1 MFISVI
7 ARLIASQ
14 ACLRSPMLSAI
25 GSAAV
30 SCNRRSLG
38 WHASS
43 VPFLVCHELD
53 QTDRT
58 DASPVAVDLFARL
71 RLARGQA
78 PGSAGHPAGSYVWEA
93 VAAPIGLA
101 DRPCARPDAVR
112 SVDSPLL
119 RVSRVAMRFGG
130 VVALGGV
137 SFDVGYGQIC
147 GLIGPNGSGKTT
159 LFNCI
164 SGFYRYADGDILFEG
179 RSLKN
184 LGRHRMAGL
193 GIGRTFQ
200 NVALFRRMSVRDNI
214 LVGAHHLGRSGF
226 IANALRLPVVRQE
239 DAVGRRAAARPAGP
253 ARPERRR
260 RRSQAGSLPFGTQK
274 RVELARAL
282 IGGPKL
288 LMLDEPAGGLN
299 HGEVDDLAQL
309 LRRIREHFDLSILL
323 VEHHMNLVMRVSH
336 KVVALEFGLKIADGT
351 PDEVRAEPEVIRAYL
366 GETQEEQHAGA
377 A

>member
-1 MFISVI
+1 
-7 ARLIASQ
+7 
-14 ACLRSPMLSAI
+14 
-25 GSAAV
+25 
-30 SCNRRSLG
+30 
-38 WHASS
+38 
-43 VPFLVCHELD
+43 
-53 QTDRT
+53 
-58 DASPVAVDLFARL
+58 
-71 RLARGQA
+71 
-78 PGSAGHPAGSYVWEA
+78 
-93 VAAPIGLA
+93 
-101 DRPCARPDAVR
+101 
-112 SVDSPLL
+112 
-119 RVSRVAMRFGG
+119 MRFGG

-164 SGFYRYADGDILFEG
+164 SGFYRFADGDILFEG
-179 RSLKN
+179 RSLKD
-184 LGRHRMAGL
+184 LGAPSHGRPRHRPHL
-193 GIGRTFQ
+193 PE
-200 NVALFRRMSVRDNI
+200 RRAVPPHER
-214 LVGAHHLGRSGF
+214 A
-226 IANALRLPVVRQE
+226 RQHP
-239 DAVGRRAAARPAGP
+239 GRRASSRPLRLHHQCAAPAGGAAGGRGGCRRGCTICSTCSIWTTSP
-253 ARPERRR
+253 ARP
-260 RRSQAGSLPFGTQK
+260 AGSLPFGTQK

-299 HGEVDDLAQL
+299 HSEVDDLAQL
-309 LRRIREHFDLSILL
+309 LQRIRAHFDLSILL

>member
-1 MFISVI
+1 MD
-7 ARLIASQ
+7 
-14 ACLRSPMLSAI
+14 
-25 GSAAV
+25 
-30 SCNRRSLG
+30 
-38 WHASS
+38 W
-43 VPFLVCHELD
+43 
-53 QTDRT
+53 
-58 DASPVAVDLFARL
+58 
-71 RLARGQA
+71 
-78 PGSAGHPAGSYVWEA
+78 
-93 VAAPIGLA
+93 PIGHTRALMPS
-101 DRPCARPDAVR
+101 DRP
-112 SVDSPLL
+112 DSPLL
-119 RVSRVAMRFGG
+119 RVSKVAMRFGG
-130 VVALGGV
+130 VIALGGV

-164 SGFYRYADGDILFEG
+164 SGFYRFVDGDIVFEG
-179 RSLKN
+179 RSLKD
-184 LGRHRMAGL
+184 LARHRMAGL

-200 NVALFRRMSVRDNI
+200 NVALFRRLSVRDNI

-226 IANALRLPVVRQE
+226 ITNALRLPVVRQE
-239 DAVGRRAAARPAGP
+239 DAVAVARLRDLLDLLDLNDVAGV
-253 ARPERRR
+253 E
-260 RRSQAGSLPFGTQK
+260 AGSLPFGTQK

-309 LRRIREHFDLSILL
+309 LQRIRAHFDLSILL

>member
-1 MFISVI
+1 M
-7 ARLIASQ
+7 
-14 ACLRSPMLSAI
+14 
-25 GSAAV
+25 
-30 SCNRRSLG
+30 RR
-38 WHASS
+38 
-43 VPFLVCHELD
+43 
-53 QTDRT
+53 R
-58 DASPVAVDLFARL
+58 VDW
-71 RLARGQA
+71 
-78 PGSAGHPAGSYVWEA
+78 PTVH
-93 VAAPIGLA
+93 
-101 DRPCARPDAVR
+101 ARPLMPP
-112 SVDSPLL
+112 DSPLL
-119 RVSRVAMRFGG
+119 RVSKVAMRFGG

-164 SGFYRYADGDILFEG
+164 SGFYRFADGDILFEG

-226 IANALRLPVVRQE
+226 ITNALRLPVVRQE
-239 DAVGRRAAARPAGP
+239 DAVAVARLHDLLDLLDLGDVAGI
-253 ARPERRR
+253 E
-260 RRSQAGSLPFGTQK
+260 AGSLPFGTQK

-299 HGEVDDLAQL
+299 HSEVDDLAQL
-309 LRRIREHFDLSILL
+309 LQRIRAHFDLSILL

>member
-1 MFISVI
+1 M
-7 ARLIASQ
+7 
-14 ACLRSPMLSAI
+14 
-25 GSAAV
+25 
-30 SCNRRSLG
+30 
-38 WHASS
+38 
-43 VPFLVCHELD
+43 PF
-53 QTDRT
+53 
-58 DASPVAVDLFARL
+58 A
-71 RLARGQA
+71 
-78 PGSAGHPAGSYVWEA
+78 
-93 VAAPIGLA
+93 
-101 DRPCARPDAVR
+101 

-119 RVSRVAMRFGG
+119 RVSKVAMRFGG
-130 VVALGGV
+130 VVALAGV
-137 SFDVGYGQIC
+137 SFDVGHGQIC

-164 SGFYRYADGDILFEG
+164 SGFYRYTEGDILFEG

-239 DAVGRRAAARPAGP
+239 DAQAVVRLHDLLDLLDLNDVAAAP
-253 ARPERRR
+253 
-260 RRSQAGSLPFGTQK
+260 AGSLPFGWQK
-274 RVELARAL
+274 RVELARAI
-282 IGGPKL
+282 IGDPKL

-299 HGEVDDLAQL
+299 HSEVDDLAQL
-309 LRRIREHFDLSILL
+309 LVRIREHFDLSILL

-366 GETQEEQHAGA
+366 GETHEEQHAGA

>member
-1 MFISVI
+1 MD
-7 ARLIASQ
+7 
-14 ACLRSPMLSAI
+14 
-25 GSAAV
+25 
-30 SCNRRSLG
+30 
-38 WHASS
+38 W
-43 VPFLVCHELD
+43 
-53 QTDRT
+53 
-58 DASPVAVDLFARL
+58 
-71 RLARGQA
+71 
-78 PGSAGHPAGSYVWEA
+78 
-93 VAAPIGLA
+93 PIGHTRALMPS
-101 DRPCARPDAVR
+101 DRL
-112 SVDSPLL
+112 DSPLL
-119 RVSRVAMRFGG
+119 RVSKVAMRFGG
-130 VVALGGV
+130 VIALGGV

-164 SGFYRYADGDILFEG
+164 SGFYRFVDGDIVFEG
-179 RSLKN
+179 RSLKD
-184 LGRHRMAGL
+184 LARHRMAGL

-200 NVALFRRMSVRDNI
+200 NVALFRRLSVRDNI

-226 IANALRLPVVRQE
+226 ITNALRLPVVRRE
-239 DAVGRRAAARPAGP
+239 DAVAVARLHDLLDLLDLNDVAGV
-253 ARPERRR
+253 E
-260 RRSQAGSLPFGTQK
+260 AGSLPFGTQK

-309 LRRIREHFDLSILL
+309 LQRIRAHFDLSILL